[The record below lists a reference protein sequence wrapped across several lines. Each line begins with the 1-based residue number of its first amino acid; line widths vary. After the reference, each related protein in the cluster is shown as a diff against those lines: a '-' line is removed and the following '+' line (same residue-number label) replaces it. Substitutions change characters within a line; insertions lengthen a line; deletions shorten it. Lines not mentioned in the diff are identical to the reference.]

1 MSLEEKIKSE
11 ESNNNL
17 EKEPK
22 QIHSPQNNKSTSPSN
37 SSEKKKN
44 KKPKNKKKE
53 DNKKLSTTQLT
64 DVRMYF
70 IRNFLKNEEKLE
82 DEHLTEEYFN
92 CIFIDEMISTIFLVL
107 TLGSGIIYYEIRTC
121 SPLICE
127 KYDFYDTIINI
138 SLIFVSFGVLGFFF
152 CLIPKYFHYF
162 YLYKAAKYI
171 SSIDNFFQ
179 SGLIYNLIFDIIFN
193 LIHPNLLFKN
203 KYLTTSKKWNL
214 IEVKYNINDFL
225 LIIMLFRS
233 VYFIKFIIL
242 CSNYYGARVDRI
254 CKMMGKQS
262 GYIFSFKCLLISKTL
277 QTLIFITIL
286 TCLTFA
292 YMLKIIEGPVFLIS
306 NTNNKN
312 NNKNNDNN
320 YMFYFNCFWNVLVT
334 MTTVGYGD
342 YFPKSILGRFIIFI
356 VTLFGTIIMALNIN
370 YFQSIIHL
378 NDNDKHTLNLIQ
390 RLEFKDNIGNLAVSY
405 FKNNYMYVIQKR
417 KYFRGEINNN
427 DEQRNIMIQKA
438 RNKFFFRK
446 KYKEVVHRFQIKYK
460 MATDVDQVKKK
471 IRNLDDTIIN
481 IEKKLKSFLKRY
493 TKFVRKNQEKI

>member
-1 MSLEEKIKSE
+1 
-11 ESNNNL
+11 
-17 EKEPK
+17 
-22 QIHSPQNNKSTSPSN
+22 
-37 SSEKKKN
+37 
-44 KKPKNKKKE
+44 
-53 DNKKLSTTQLT
+53 
-64 DVRMYF
+64 
-70 IRNFLKNEEKLE
+70 
-82 DEHLTEEYFN
+82 
-92 CIFIDEMISTIFLVL
+92 
-107 TLGSGIIYYEIRTC
+107 
-121 SPLICE
+121 
-127 KYDFYDTIINI
+127 
-138 SLIFVSFGVLGFFF
+138 
-152 CLIPKYFHYF
+152 
-162 YLYKAAKYI
+162 
-171 SSIDNFFQ
+171 
-179 SGLIYNLIFDIIFN
+179 
-193 LIHPNLLFKN
+193 
-203 KYLTTSKKWNL
+203 
-214 IEVKYNINDFL
+214 
-225 LIIMLFRS
+225 
-233 VYFIKFIIL
+233 
-242 CSNYYGARVDRI
+242 
-254 CKMMGKQS
+254 MMGKQS